1 MKGLLATLESLLDE
15 RKQHPILLV
24 GAVKEG
30 ADMTLCAKH

>member
-1 MKGLLATLESLLDE
+1 MEGLLAALESFLDE

-24 GAVKEG
+24 RGVKEG